1 MKYQLF
7 HMQAHND
14 IASCTLM
21 YMYIQADEE
30 MCSLLSYRTN
40 PKANVTLSGKKKRL
54 LVKEARRM
62 LAGKAKMEGM
72 SDA

>member
-14 IASCTLM
+14 IASCTF
-21 YMYIQADEE
+21 DVHVKE
-30 MCSLLSYRTN
+30 MCFLLSYRTN

-62 LAGKAKMEGM
+62 LAGKVKMEGT

>member
-1 MKYQLF
+1 
-7 HMQAHND
+7 MQAHND

>member
-1 MKYQLF
+1 M
-7 HMQAHND
+7 H
-14 IASCTLM
+14 
-21 YMYIQADEE
+21 MYIQADEE

>member
-1 MKYQLF
+1 M
-7 HMQAHND
+7 H
-14 IASCTLM
+14 
-21 YMYIQADEE
+21 MYIQADEE
-30 MCSLLSYRTN
+30 LCSLLFCRTN

>member
-1 MKYQLF
+1 
-7 HMQAHND
+7 
-14 IASCTLM
+14 M
-21 YMYIQADEE
+21 YMYVPEE
-30 MCSLLSYRTN
+30 VCPLLSCRTN

-62 LAGKAKMEGM
+62 LAEKVKMEGM

>member
-1 MKYQLF
+1 
-7 HMQAHND
+7 
-14 IASCTLM
+14 M
-21 YMYIQADEE
+21 YF
-30 MCSLLSYRTN
+30 LLSYRTN